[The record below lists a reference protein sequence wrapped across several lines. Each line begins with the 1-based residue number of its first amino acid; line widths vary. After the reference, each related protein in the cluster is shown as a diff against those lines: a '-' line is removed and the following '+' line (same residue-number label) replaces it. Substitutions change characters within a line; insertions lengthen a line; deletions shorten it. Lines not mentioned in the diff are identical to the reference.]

1 VGRSD
6 VGGAAAGGDGAAPA
20 VGKTWR
26 LRRGKAALA
35 GRDMAAGARGGG
47 ATGRL
52 GGDGWW
58 GCDQRRLSAS

>member
-20 VGKTWR
+20 VGRTWR
-26 LRRGKAALA
+26 LRRGGAALS
-35 GRDMAAGARGGG
+35 GHNRVAGARGGG
-47 ATGRL
+47 ATGRSV
-52 GGDGWW
+52 GDGWR